1 MDDIIKK
8 IIEIDKKACYKKK
21 QAENKKLEEIN
32 NIKKIKDDIIN
43 KWNKK
48 NTKEIENIK
57 LEQEKSIKQQLE
69 IIENKKQQKIDNLN
83 NIYIKEHEKWELE
96 IFKSII
102 NEVNS

>member
-8 IIEIDKKACYKKK
+8 IIEIDRRACDKKK

-32 NIKKIKDDIIN
+32 NIQKIKDDIIN

-57 LEQEKSIKQQLE
+57 LEQEKFIKQQLE

-83 NIYIKEHEKWELE
+83 KIYIKEHEKWESE